1 MRLITWRALSISALS
16 ISPYLEGK
24 VAQSAAAA
32 VASTAAAHDAA
43 ASLRVD
49 LDKEMA
55 DNVSRDR
62 EQRAALG
69 GVEARVVGRCRLT
82 LG

>member
-1 MRLITWRALSISALS
+1 LRR
-16 ISPYLEGK
+16 YGK
-24 VAQSAAAA
+24 
-32 VASTAAAHDAA
+32 
-43 ASLRVD
+43 D

-69 GVEARVVGRCRLT
+69 GVEARVVGTDGLCWPRHHTHFEPSFLD
-82 LG
+82 LNDIL